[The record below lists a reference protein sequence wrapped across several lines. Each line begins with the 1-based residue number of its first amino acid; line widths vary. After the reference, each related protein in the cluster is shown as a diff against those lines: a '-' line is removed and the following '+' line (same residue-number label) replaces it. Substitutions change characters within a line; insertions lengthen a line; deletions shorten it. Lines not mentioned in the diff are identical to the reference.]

1 MAIHPC
7 LWIYVV
13 CWAADPPTWHRFLIR
28 QHLDPWQCPSA
39 RGTSSVT
46 SARSTPSVPSA
57 PGTPSVPSAPGTPSV
72 PSAPGTSSVPSA
84 TGTSSVPSARPDW
97 RLPELSTQ
105 QPPGFVDGEDKTS
118 PSRLITELLHCL
130 FIWRAKPKRRPAS
143 APNNIFHII
152 SSGVCLTPSY
162 FRASHHWKPS
172 RWITA
177 IGGIAKCSPASSSVE
192 DYDKR
197 QKNMLRTLDE

>member
-28 QHLDPWQCPSA
+28 QHQDPWQCPLCQGHILCPLCQGHILCPLCH
-39 RGTSSVT
+39 RHILCPLCH
-46 SARSTPSVPSA
+46 RLI
-57 PGTPSVPSAPGTPSV
+57 
-72 PSAPGTSSVPSA
+72 SVPSA

-177 IGGIAKCSPASSSVE
+177 IGGIAKCSLASSSVE